1 MPKTQKIFAILENSL
16 IALHGLILILVIGQ
30 DHIQLPSFLEVV
42 GRMHPLLLHF
52 PIVML
57 FLAALLFWFP
67 NALGVNTKI
76 VLKGLLLSALF
87 FTGITVLAGL
97 FLSVEDGYVK
107 EDFENHQW
115 TGLLVFWL
123 GTLWYWFWAKEKLAV
138 AKGLSLVVL
147 ALVLATGHLGASLTH
162 GEDFLFAPLKSERT
176 LPQVSFEEALAF
188 DHVIKPILDQK
199 CISCHKAGKVK
210 GDLRMD
216 EVQYIL
222 KGGEMGPAIDLQDL
236 ENSQILIHIL
246 YPLEDEFH
254 MPPKGKPQLTET
266 ELALIQSWI
275 LDSAHFEKKLTAYS
289 PESEFI
295 ALAKEKFTDQETKT
309 YTFKAANAKTIAE
322 LNNDYR
328 KVVSTYPNSPGLRVT
343 FFGKNQFDANTID
356 DLKKVKEQVVELNF
370 QNMPLKDGDLE
381 RISDYPNLEVLNL
394 NFTGI
399 EGNTLAELQNLQN
412 LKHLSLSGNPLS
424 EAAFESLKEFD
435 QLKDLFVWTNN
446 NAEVVSS
453 LKDALPNTRVEG
465 GFQDIGTLYQLNAP
479 QIEFDK
485 SIFTDKIVVSL
496 KHPIGSV
503 KIFYTLDN
511 TMPDS
516 SNHQVYSGPISLEQ
530 NTTLRARAFADGWLG
545 STEKQAVFFR
555 SKIQPDSYNLV
566 HPPHQSYKGTGA
578 LTLFDLEK
586 GDEDFASGKWLGF
599 QDTPFEIQMDFKSPQ
614 SIQNIAFST
623 LAAEGS
629 YIFPPSKV
637 EVWIKT
643 QNSDWKLA
651 DTQKPEQPTKNRD
664 RMLQMYESKINQ
676 GEVTAIKA
684 KLTPVNPLPKWHP
697 GAGGKGWVFIDEIL
711 IN

>member
-1 MPKTQKIFAILENSL
+1 MPKNQKIFSILENSL

-30 DHIQLPSFLEVV
+30 DQIQLPSFLEVV

-76 VLKGLLLSALF
+76 ALKGLLLSALF

-138 AKGLSLVVL
+138 SKGLSLVVL

-162 GEDFLFAPLKSERT
+162 GEDFLFAPLKSESD

-222 KGGEMGPAIDLQDL
+222 KGGEMGPAIDKQDL

-254 MPPKGKPQLTET
+254 MPPKGKPQLTER

-275 LDSAHFEKKLTAYS
+275 LDSAHFDKKLTAYNPDS
-289 PESEFI
+289 DFFN
-295 ALAKEKFTDQETKT
+295 LAKEKFTNADSKSYAFE
-309 YTFKAANAKTIAE
+309 AASSKTISQ

-328 KVVSTYPNSPGLRVT
+328 KVVAIYPDSPGLRVT
-343 FFGKNQFDANTID
+343 FFGKNQFDPNTID
-356 DLKKVKEQVVELNF
+356 DLKKVKEQVVELNL
-370 QNMPLKDGDLE
+370 QNMPLKDSDLQK
-381 RISDYPNLEVLNL
+381 IANYPNLEVLNL

-399 EGNTLAELQNLQN
+399 EGNTLGELQKLKN

-424 EAAFESLKEFD
+424 EAAFESLKEFG
-435 QLKDLFVWTNN
+435 QLKDLFVWTNK
-446 NAEVVSS
+446 NADALSS
-453 LKDALPNTRVEG
+453 LKAALPNTKVEG
-465 GFQDIGTLYQLNAP
+465 GFQDDGTLYQLNAP
-479 QIEFDK
+479 QIEFEK
-485 SIFTDKIVVSL
+485 SIFTDKAEVSL

-511 TMPDS
+511 TKPDS
-516 SNHQVYSGPISLEQ
+516 SNHQVYSGPISLEK

-545 STEKQAVFFR
+545 SMEKQAVFFR
-555 SKIQPDSYNLV
+555 SRKQPDDYKLTY
-566 HPPHQSYKGTGA
+566 PPHQSYRGSGDI
-578 LTLFDLEK
+578 TLFDLEK

-629 YIFPPSKV
+629 YIFPPATV
-637 EVWIKT
+637 EVWIRT
-643 QNSDWKLA
+643 QNTDWKLV
-651 DTQKPEQPTKNRD
+651 DTQKPEQPTGNRD

-676 GEVTAIKA
+676 SDVTAVKA

>member
-1 MPKTQKIFAILENSL
+1 MPKNQKIFSILENSL

-30 DHIQLPSFLEVV
+30 DQIQLPSFLEVV

-57 FLAALLFWFP
+57 FLVALLFWFP

-76 VLKGLLLSALF
+76 ALKGLLLSALF

-123 GTLWYWFWAKEKLAV
+123 GTLWYWFWAKEKLAL

-162 GEDFLFAPLKSERT
+162 GEDFLFAPLKSESD

-216 EVQYIL
+216 EIQYIL
-222 KGGEMGPAIDLQDL
+222 KGGEMGPAIDMQDL

-275 LDSAHFEKKLTAYS
+275 LDSAHFDKKLTAYS
-289 PESEFI
+289 PESEFF
-295 ALAKEKFTDQETKT
+295 ALAKDKFASQESRT
-309 YTFKAANAKTIAE
+309 YSFKAANAKTIAE

-328 KVVSTYPNSPGLRVT
+328 KVVSIYPESPGLRVT
-343 FFGKNQFDANTID
+343 FYGKNQFDPNTID
-356 DLKKVKEQVVELNF
+356 ELKKVNEQVVELNF
-370 QNMPLKDGDLE
+370 QNMPLKDSDLQK
-381 RISDYPNLEVLNL
+381 IANYPNLEVLNL

-399 EGNTLAELQNLQN
+399 QGNTLGELQKLKN

-424 EAAFESLKEFD
+424 EAAFESLKDFG
-435 QLKDLFVWTNN
+435 QLKDLFVWTNKN
-446 NAEVVSS
+446 TDAIASIKS
-453 LKDALPNTRVEG
+453 ALPNTKVEG
-465 GFQDIGTLYQLNAP
+465 GFQDDGTLYQLNAP

-485 SIFTDKIVVSL
+485 SIFTDKITVSL

-503 KIFYTLDN
+503 NIFYTLDN

-516 SNHQVYSGPISLEQ
+516 SNHKVYSGPISLTQ
-530 NTTLRARAFADGWLG
+530 NTTLRASAFADGWLG
-545 STEKQAVFFR
+545 SMEKQAVFFR
-555 SKIQPDSYNLV
+555 SKIQPDDYKLTY
-566 HPPHQSYKGTGA
+566 PPHQSYKGAGA
-578 LTLFDLEK
+578 LTLFDLDK

-599 QDTPFEIQMDFKSPQ
+599 QDTPFEIQMDFNTPQ

-629 YIFPPSKV
+629 YIFPPATV

-643 QNSDWKLA
+643 QNADWKLV
-651 DTQKPEQPTKNRD
+651 DTQKPEQPTGNRE
-664 RMLQMYESKINQ
+664 RMLQMYESKIIQ
-676 GEVTAIKA
+676 SDVTAIKA

-697 GAGGKGWVFIDEIL
+697 GAGQKGWVFIDEVL

>member
-1 MPKTQKIFAILENSL
+1 MPKNQKIFAILENSL

-30 DHIQLPSFLEVV
+30 DQIQLPSFLEVV

-67 NALGVNTKI
+67 DALGVNTKI
-76 VLKGLLLSALF
+76 AMKWLLLSALF
-87 FTGITVLAGL
+87 FTGLTVLAGL

-107 EDFENHQW
+107 EDFEIHQW

-123 GTLWYWFWAKEKLAV
+123 GTLWYWFWAKEKLSV
-138 AKGLSLVVL
+138 AKGLSIVVL
-147 ALVLATGHLGASLTH
+147 GLVLATGHLGASLTH
-162 GEDFLFAPLKSERT
+162 GEDFLFAPLKSDRA

-216 EVQYIL
+216 EIEYIL
-222 KGGEMGPAIDLQDL
+222 KGGKEGPVIDMTDL
-236 ENSQILIHIL
+236 EKSHIL
-246 YPLEDEFH
+246 VYIQLPLEEELH
-254 MPPKGKPQLTET
+254 MPPKGKPQLTDT
-266 ELALIQSWI
+266 EITLIQSWI
-275 LDSAHFEKKLTAYS
+275 LDSARFDKKLTAFS
-289 PESEFI
+289 PESDFY
-295 ALAKEKFTDQETKT
+295 ALAKDKFASQESKS
-309 YTFKAANAKTIAE
+309 YSFKAANAKTIAE

-328 KVVSTYPNSPGLRVT
+328 KVVTTYPNSPGLRVT
-343 FFGKNQFDANTID
+343 FFGKNQFDPNTID
-356 DLKKVKEQVVELNF
+356 ELKKVKEQVVELNF
-370 QNMPLKDGDLE
+370 QNMPLKDSDLQK
-381 RISDYPNLEVLNL
+381 IGNYPNLEVLNL

-399 EGNTLAELQNLQN
+399 EGNTLRELQNLKN

-424 EAAFESLKEFD
+424 EAAFESLKDFD
-435 QLKDLFVWTNN
+435 QLKDLFVWTNK
-446 NAEVVSS
+446 NADVIAS
-453 LKDALPNTRVEG
+453 LKAALPNTKVEG
-465 GFQDIGTLYQLNAP
+465 GFQDNGTLYQLNSP
-479 QIEFDK
+479 QIEFEK
-485 SIFTDKIVVSL
+485 SIFTDKIDVRL
-496 KHPIGSV
+496 KHPISSV

-516 SNHQVYSGPISLEQ
+516 SNHQVYSGPITLDK
-530 NTTLRARAFADGWLG
+530 NTTLRARAFAEGWLG
-545 STEKQAVFFR
+545 SIEKQAVFFR
-555 SKIQPDSYNLV
+555 SKIQPDSYKLTF
-566 HPPHQSYKGTGA
+566 PPSESYKGKGA
-578 LTLFDLEK
+578 LTLFDRDK
-586 GDEDFASGKWLGF
+586 GDDDFFTGKWLGF
-599 QDTPFEIQMDFKSPQ
+599 QDTPFEIQMDFNSPQ

-629 YIFPPSKV
+629 YIFPPSTV

-643 QNSDWKLA
+643 PNTDWKLI
-651 DTQKPEQPTKNRD
+651 DTQKPEQPTGNRD

-676 GEVTAIKA
+676 SDVTAVKA

>member
-1 MPKTQKIFAILENSL
+1 MPKNQKIFAILENSL

-30 DHIQLPSFLEVV
+30 DQIQLPSFLEVI

-67 NALGVNTKI
+67 DALGVNTKI
-76 VLKGLLLSALF
+76 ALKGLLLSSLF
-87 FTGITVLAGL
+87 FSGITVLAGL

-162 GEDFLFAPLKSERT
+162 GEDFLFAPLKSESD

-210 GDLRMD
+210 GDLRLD
-216 EVQYIL
+216 DLHYIL
-222 KGGEMGPAIDLQDL
+222 KGGEMGPAIDMNDL
-236 ENSQILIHIL
+236 ENSHMLIHIL

-275 LDSAHFEKKLTAYS
+275 LDSAHFDKKLTAYS

-295 ALAKEKFTDQETKT
+295 ALAKEKFSGQESKA

-343 FFGKNQFDANTID
+343 FFGKNQFDPNTID

-370 QNMPLKDGDLE
+370 QNMPLKDEDLQK
-381 RISDYPNLEVLNL
+381 IANYPNLEVLNL

-399 EGNTLAELQNLQN
+399 EGNNLRELKNLEN
-412 LKHLSLSGNPLS
+412 LRHLSLSGNPLS
-424 EAAFESLKEFD
+424 DAAFESLKDFS
-435 QLKDLFVWTNN
+435 QLKNLYIWTNK
-446 NAEVVSS
+446 NANVIAS
-453 LKDALPNTRVEG
+453 LKSQLPDTNIEG
-465 GFQDIGTLYQLNAP
+465 GFQDNGTLYQLNAP
-479 QIEFDK
+479 QIEYK
-485 SIFTDKIVVSL
+485 NSIFTEKAEVTL

-516 SNHQVYSGPISLEQ
+516 SNHQVYSGPISLDK

-555 SKIQPDSYNLV
+555 SKIQSDSYKLTF
-566 HPPHQSYKGTGA
+566 PPSESYKGKGA

-614 SIQNIAFST
+614 SIQNVTFST

-637 EVWIKT
+637 EVWAKT
-643 QNSDWKLA
+643 QNSDWKLI
-651 DTQKPEQPTKNRD
+651 DTQKPEQPTGNRD
-664 RMLQMYESKINQ
+664 RMLQMYESNINQ
-676 GEVTAIKA
+676 SDVTAIKA
-684 KLTPVNPLPKWHP
+684 KLTPINPLPKWHP

>member
-1 MPKTQKIFAILENSL
+1 MPKNQKIFSILENSL
-16 IALHGLILILVIGQ
+16 IALHGLIFILVIGQ
-30 DHIQLPSFLEVV
+30 DYIQLPSFLEVF
-42 GRMHPLLLHF
+42 GRMHPLVLHF

-67 NALGVNTKI
+67 DAWGINSKVALKW
-76 VLKGLLLSALF
+76 LLLSALF

-97 FLSVEDGYVK
+97 FLSVEDGYIK

-123 GTLWYWFWAKEKLAV
+123 GTSWYWFWVKEKLSI

-162 GEDFLFAPLKSERT
+162 GEDFLFSPLKSVEAT
-176 LPQVSFEEALAF
+176 PPVSFEEALAY
-188 DHVIKPILDQK
+188 DHVVKPILEQK
-199 CISCHKAGKVK
+199 CFSCHKAGKVK
-210 GDLRMD
+210 GGLRMD
-216 EVQYIL
+216 EIQYIL
-222 KGGEMGPAIDLQDL
+222 KGGEMGPAIDMEDL
-236 ENSQILIHIL
+236 ENSQILVHIL
-246 YPLEDEFH
+246 IPLEEEFH

-266 ELALIQSWI
+266 ELELIQSWI
-275 LDSAHFEKKLTAYS
+275 LDSAHFDKKLTAYN
-289 PESEFI
+289 PESEFF
-295 ALAKEKFTDQETKT
+295 ALAKEKFVSQESKS

-328 KVVSTYPNSPGLRVT
+328 KVAAIYPTSPGLRVT
-343 FFGKNQFDANTID
+343 FFGKNQFDPKTID
-356 DLKKVKEQVVELNF
+356 DLKRIKEQIVELSF
-370 QNMPLKDGDLE
+370 QNMPLKDDDLQKLT
-381 RISDYPNLEVLNL
+381 IFPNLEVLNL

-399 EGNTLAELQNLQN
+399 EGNTLSELKKLKN

-424 EAAFESLKEFD
+424 KAAFESLKEFG
-435 QLKDLFVWTNN
+435 QLKDLFVWTNKN
-446 NAEVVSS
+446 SDAISM
-453 LKDALPNTRVEG
+453 LKAALPNTKIEG
-465 GFQDIGTLYQLNAP
+465 GFQDDGTLYQLNPP
-479 QIEFDK
+479 QIESDK
-485 SIFTDKIVVSL
+485 SIFTDKIEISL

-511 TMPDS
+511 TLPDS
-516 SNHQVYSGPISLEQ
+516 TNHLVYTEPIRLDK
-530 NTTLRARAFADGWLG
+530 NVTLRARAFADGWLG
-545 STEKQAVFFR
+545 SIEKQAVFFR
-555 SKIQPDSYNLV
+555 SKIQPDKYELTF
-566 HPPHQSYKGTGA
+566 PPNPQYKGSGA

-599 QDTPFEIQMDFKSPQ
+599 QDKPFEIQMDFNSPQ
-614 SIQNIAFST
+614 SIKNIAFST

-643 QNSDWKLA
+643 QNVDWRLI
-651 DTQKPEQPTKNRD
+651 DSQIPDQPTKNRN
-664 RMLQMYESKINQ
+664 RLLQMYESNINQ
-676 GEVTAIKA
+676 SEVTAIKA

-697 GAGGKGWVFIDEIL
+697 GAGAKGWVFIDEIL

>member
-1 MPKTQKIFAILENSL
+1 MPKNQKIFAILENSL

-30 DHIQLPSFLEVV
+30 DQIQLPSFLEVV

-67 NALGVNTKI
+67 DALGVNTKI
-76 VLKGLLLSALF
+76 ALKGLLLSALF

-123 GTLWYWFWAKEKLAV
+123 GTLWYWFWAKEKLSV
-138 AKGLSLVVL
+138 AKGLSLAVL
-147 ALVLATGHLGASLTH
+147 ALVLVTGHLGASLTH
-162 GEDFLFAPLKSERT
+162 GEDFLFAPLKSDSSM
-176 LPQVSFEEALAF
+176 PQVSFEEALAF

-222 KGGEMGPAIDLQDL
+222 KGGEMGPAIDMQDL

-295 ALAKEKFTDQETKT
+295 ALAKEKFAGQESKT
-309 YTFKAANAKTIAE
+309 YTFKAANTKTIAE

-343 FFGKNQFDANTID
+343 FFGKNQFDPNTID
-356 DLKKVKEQVVELNF
+356 DLKKIKEQVVELNF
-370 QNMPLKDGDLE
+370 QNMPLKDEDLKK
-381 RISDYPNLEVLNL
+381 IANYPNLEVLNL

-399 EGNTLAELQNLQN
+399 EGNNLGELKN
-412 LKHLSLSGNPLS
+412 LKNLTHLSLSGNPLS
-424 EAAFESLKEFD
+424 EAAFESLKGFG
-435 QLKDLFVWTNN
+435 QLKNLYVWTNK
-446 NAEVVSS
+446 NADAITS
-453 LKDALPNTRVEG
+453 LKSQLPNTNIEG
-465 GFQDIGTLYQLNAP
+465 GFQDNGTLYQLNAP

-485 SIFTDKIVVSL
+485 SIFTDRIEVIL

-516 SNHQVYSGPISLEQ
+516 SNHQVYSGPISLDK

-545 STEKQAVFFR
+545 SMEKQAVFFR
-555 SKIQPDSYNLV
+555 SKVQPDSYQLTF
-566 HPPHQSYKGTGA
+566 PPSESYKGKGA
-578 LTLFDLEK
+578 LTLFDLDK
-586 GDEDFASGKWLGF
+586 GDDDFFTGKWLGF
-599 QDTPFEIQMDFKSPQ
+599 QDTPFEIQMDFNSPK

-643 QNSDWKLA
+643 QNSDWKLV
-651 DTQKPEQPTKNRD
+651 DTQKPEQPTGNRD
-664 RMLQMYESKINQ
+664 RMLQMYESDINQ
-676 GEVTAIKA
+676 SDVIAIKA

>member
-1 MPKTQKIFAILENSL
+1 MPKNQKIFAILENSL

-30 DHIQLPSFLEVV
+30 DQIQLPSFLEVV

-67 NALGVNTKI
+67 DALGANMKI
-76 VLKGLLLSALF
+76 ALKGLLLSALF

-162 GEDFLFAPLKSERT
+162 GEDFLFAPLKSESD

-222 KGGEMGPAIDLQDL
+222 KGGEMGPAIDMQDL

-275 LDSAHFEKKLTAYS
+275 LDSAHFDKKLTAYS

-295 ALAKEKFTDQETKT
+295 ALAKEKFAGQESKT
-309 YTFKAANAKTIAE
+309 YTFKAANVKTIAE

-328 KVVSTYPNSPGLRVT
+328 KVVTTYPNSPGLSVT
-343 FFGKNQFDANTID
+343 FFGKNQFDPNTID

-370 QNMPLKDGDLE
+370 QNMPLKDNDLQK
-381 RISDYPNLEVLNL
+381 IANYPNLEVLNL

-399 EGNTLAELQNLQN
+399 EGNTLTELQNLQN

-435 QLKDLFVWTNN
+435 QLKDLFVWTNK
-446 NAEVVSS
+446 NADAISS
-453 LKDALPNTRVEG
+453 LKAALPNTRVEG
-465 GFQDIGTLYQLNAP
+465 GFQDNGTLYQLNAP

-485 SIFTDKIVVSL
+485 SIFTDKIAVSL

-503 KIFYTLDN
+503 NIFYTLDN

-516 SNHQVYSGPISLEQ
+516 SNHQVYSGPISLDQ

-566 HPPHQSYKGTGA
+566 HPPHQSYKGAGA

-586 GDEDFASGKWLGF
+586 GDEDFATGKWLGF

-643 QNSDWKLA
+643 QNTDWKLV
-651 DTQKPEQPTKNRD
+651 DTQKPEQPTGNRD

-676 GEVTAIKA
+676 SDVTAVKA